1 MNRSSSGKKGKKKG
15 ITDLP
20 EFKNWLEVQH
30 GLGKGTV
37 MGLVPILLIVAGAYE
52 LGELTAVVC
61 PWTITSCVT

>member
-1 MNRSSSGKKGKKKG
+1 MNRSSSGKKGRKG
-15 ITDLP
+15 ITDPL

-37 MGLVPILLIVAGAYE
+37 MGLVPILLMVAGAYE
-52 LGELTAVVC
+52 LGELTAVAC